1 MKDFQVLDMKQYYLD
16 RERINHR
23 EAWIEQKFSKEKC
36 SNFKFSSRLCNF
48 VFEPPQNHNYC
59 VMTYQFYNLS
69 IVTPSWNQNP
79 K

>member
-48 VFEPPQNHNYC
+48 VFDPLKIIIIALWPTNFTIY
-59 VMTYQFYNLS
+59 
-69 IVTPSWNQNP
+69 P
-79 K
+79 